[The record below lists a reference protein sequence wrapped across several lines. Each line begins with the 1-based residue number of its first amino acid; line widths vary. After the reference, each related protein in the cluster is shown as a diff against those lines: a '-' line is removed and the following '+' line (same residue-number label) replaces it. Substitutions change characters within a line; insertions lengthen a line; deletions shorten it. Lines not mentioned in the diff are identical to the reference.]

1 MVESLRL
8 LPVNRSK
15 KRRLSKTVAAGRFC
29 TSSSRSFSVVWS
41 TFGGLPPPLFGSRE
55 APRSSATRVSL
66 DRGEADVEEAGDR
79 GLGRSSFLEG
89 SYDPPA

>member
-41 TFGGLPPPLFGSRE
+41 TFGGLCRLPFLVRE
-55 APRSSATRVSL
+55 RSL
-66 DRGEADVEEAGDR
+66 D
-79 GLGRSSFLEG
+79 
-89 SYDPPA
+89 